1 VLTRGPISF
10 IFLRFSPGLAEAGF
24 FPGMILH
31 FNYWFPPLRAAPM
44 SRGTRSS
51 ASGWG
56 LDRRRSGPRR
66 WDNCSRHINDFI
78 VMSGG
83 VSLACR
89 ATVDDDW
96 RRVGHVGAPF
106 SSLFSLGGL

>member
-1 VLTRGPISF
+1 MISWGLVSGAFVLTRGPISF

-51 ASGWG
+51 ASSSVESAANLTPW
-56 LDRRRSGPRR
+56 
-66 WDNCSRHINDFI
+66 I
-78 VMSGG
+78 
-83 VSLACR
+83 
-89 ATVDDDW
+89 
-96 RRVGHVGAPF
+96 RVPNW
-106 SSLFSLGGL
+106 S